1 MKIYTRTG
9 DGGETGYIGGRISK
23 ASDMIELVG
32 ELDEIN
38 SGLGLVS
45 AGLKQQK
52 KKKLTEIVP
61 HLRAIQTQIFDLG
74 ALVAMPALPAKQ
86 AAPKHRLID
95 EWVTD
100 LEQLIDTWDED
111 LHRLQNFILPGG
123 SEIGARLHHSRAVCR
138 RAERTAVRLQKNLT
152 TQPDSQANYPD
163 SLQGVQKYLN
173 RLSDTLFTGA
183 RYVNKH
189 LDHQEEVWMSGG
201 EQMRLAL

>member
-23 ASDMIELVG
+23 ASDLIELVG

-38 SGLGLVS
+38 SGLGLIA

-52 KKKLTEIVP
+52 QKKLRDIVS
-61 HLRAIQTQIFDLG
+61 HIHTIQTQIFDLG
-74 ALVAMPALPAKQ
+74 ALVAMPALPAQQ
-86 AAPKHRLID
+86 AAPKHKLIE
-95 EWVTD
+95 EWTTD
-100 LEQLIDTWDED
+100 LEHLIDSWDED

-123 SEIGARLHHSRAVCR
+123 HELGARLHQSRAVCR
-138 RAERTAVRLQKNLT
+138 RAERTAVRLIKNLT
-152 TQPDSQANYPD
+152 SQPDSQATYPD
-163 SLQGVQKYLN
+163 SLQVVQKYLN
-173 RLSDTLFTGA
+173 RLSDTLFTAA
-183 RYVNKH
+183 RFVNKT